1 MNRRLLLWLAPA
13 ALYAVFVYWYTDF
26 GGPLTDAEIDNFVS
40 SMQERGGDPG
50 LIANLEQFFREDTG
64 KQFLMLNA
72 IDLNDNPPDV
82 EGAAAGASASE
93 LMALYMEYM
102 FPALLKRAS
111 HPVIYG
117 DAVHSTIDLVG
128 LDGAE
133 QWTAGAI
140 FRYRSRRT
148 LMEIVGNPA
157 MSERHEF
164 KLAALDKTIAYPIET
179 SLNPGDLRLLFGLL
193 LLAFT
198 ALLDITLFKRH
209 KQPN

>member
-1 MNRRLLLWLAPA
+1 MNRRLLLWLVPT
-13 ALYAVFVYWYTDF
+13 ALYAVFVTWYTDF
-26 GGPLTDAEIDNFVS
+26 GGPLTDAEVDTFVS
-40 SMQERGGDPG
+40 SMQERGGDPE
-50 LIANLEQFFREDTG
+50 LIARMETFFREDSG
-64 KQFLMLNA
+64 NQFLMLNA
-72 IDLNDNPPDV
+72 IDMNDNPPDV
-82 EGAAAGASASE
+82 EGAEPGASAGE
-93 LMALYMEYM
+93 LMGLYMEYM

-117 DAVHSTIDLVG
+117 DAVYSTIDLVG
-128 LDGAE
+128 IEGAE

-179 SLNPGDLRLLFGLL
+179 SLNPGDLRILFGLT
-193 LLAFT
+193 LLALT
-198 ALLDITLFKRH
+198 ALLDIACFGRH
-209 KQPN
+209 KQRA